1 MTQKLLVNYPW
12 FVFRWLRS
20 FQPSSEWALW
30 GLQPWIQSQRVL
42 PQRPPGHP
50 HGTSPTHSG
59 VSRAA
64 WVPRAPALTQH
75 LKDSRLLHPRRW
87 LEHFD
92 GKVLSHICALSSPLL
107 YCSQAIYVVAKSLG
121 FLPYGSLSWS
131 IHLSFHWFALKW
143 HKGQMLLLFHKP
155 NTRGWS
161 RHITLITTSILSS
174 TPVYPEQEAQEL
186 GSQKFWSV

>member
-59 VSRAA
+59 VSRA
-64 WVPRAPALTQH
+64 PEYPALQH
-75 LKDSRLLHPRRW
+75 W
-87 LEHFD
+87 LSTWKILIFYMLGDDWNISME
-92 GKVLSHICALSSPLL
+92 KSCLTSALSSSPLL

>member
-1 MTQKLLVNYPW
+1 MVCFQMASFLSAILWVSAVRPAAVDTVPAGTAPAAPRASSRH
-12 FVFRWLRS
+12 VPHTLRCVPCS
-20 FQPSSEWALW
+20 
-30 GLQPWIQSQRVL
+30 
-42 PQRPPGHP
+42 
-50 HGTSPTHSG
+50 
-59 VSRAA
+59 

>member
-1 MTQKLLVNYPW
+1 MVCFQMA
-12 FVFRWLRS
+12 S
-20 FQPSSEWALW
+20 FLSAILWASAVRPAAMDKVPSGYCPS
-30 GLQPWIQSQRVL
+30 G
-42 PQRPPGHP
+42 PQGILTARPPHTELCP
-50 HGTSPTHSG
+50 
-59 VSRAA
+59 
-64 WVPRAPALTQH
+64 VPPEYPRTPALIQH
-75 LKDSRLLHPRRW
+75 LKDSYLLRPRRW

-121 FLPYGSLSWS
+121 PLTYGGASWS